1 MTNLLRSTEEF
12 MKAAGQLEEIGLPV
26 YYSHPTRQLR
36 RRLSRE
42 ENKEYMDAEV
52 ENNRAEIADGL
63 LDQIVVHW
71 GTMLAY
77 FGPELSVLLA
87 NSVGDSNLSKILSD
101 GSVLKREDGKVLKP
115 EGYSPPR
122 IREILEEWD
131 DAHPPIDPTD
141 LDKVRELDR
150 HREGLG

>member
-1 MTNLLRSTEEF
+1 
-12 MKAAGQLEEIGLPV
+12 
-26 YYSHPTRQLR
+26 
-36 RRLSRE
+36 
-42 ENKEYMDAEV
+42 MDAEV